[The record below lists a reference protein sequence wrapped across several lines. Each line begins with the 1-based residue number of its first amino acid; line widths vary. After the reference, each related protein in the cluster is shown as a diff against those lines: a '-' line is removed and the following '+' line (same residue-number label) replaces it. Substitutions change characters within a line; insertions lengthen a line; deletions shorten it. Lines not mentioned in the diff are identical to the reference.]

1 MQTMAVSPFSA
12 HMSAL
17 ELVLLLLTAAVLV
30 VGFFRSVG
38 LPPILG
44 YLLVGALAGPHALAF
59 IPDTKIARQFAEYG
73 IVFLMFSIGL
83 EFSLPK
89 LFSMKRLVFGLGA
102 AQVALTVL
110 GVIGFAWL
118 FGLTLKGAIAVGGAI
133 AMSSTAVLVKL
144 LVERLELDSA
154 HGRQVVGV
162 LLFQD
167 LAVVP
172 FLVVIPVLALGTEE
186 SVEVLL
192 YAGVKAAVAL
202 TLILYLGPRLMQ
214 RWFYVV
220 ARRKSSEL
228 FMLNV
233 LLVTLGM
240 AFATE
245 LAGLSLALGAFLAGM
260 LISETQY
267 RYQVEEDI
275 KPFRDV
281 LLGLFFVTVGMRLD
295 LALVLSQLLY
305 VLITVLFIL
314 VGKFVVAAGASRM
327 FGSSPGNALRVG
339 LWLCA
344 GGEFGFV
351 LMALADSSNVIPDNI
366 QQIVLAALLLTL
378 LMAPI
383 LAHYADRIVLRLVPS
398 EWLLRSMQLTSI
410 AAQSLA
416 TDGHALVCGYGR
428 NGQYLGRF
436 LENEHIAFIALD
448 LDPERV
454 REAAAAGETVVFGD
468 ARKRETLI
476 AAGISRASIIVVT
489 FVDTDAALRVI
500 DLAHELRPDIPVVVR
515 TFDERDHD
523 KLSAAG
529 ATEVVAE
536 SLESSL
542 MLATHALVLLGMPL
556 NRVLKRIRQLRGDR
570 YHLLRG
576 LYRGAEH
583 LAEEAVSELN
593 QARLHSVSLAPGAW
607 AIGHRIG
614 EFHFEDIRV
623 EVSAIRR
630 RGIRALEPSSEL
642 SFESGDV
649 VVLLGAPAE
658 LVRAES
664 RLLKGG

>member
-1 MQTMAVSPFSA
+1 MAPPSSPT
-12 HMSAL
+12 MSAL
-17 ELVLLLLTAAVLV
+17 ELVLLLLAASVLV

-59 IPDTKIARQFAEYG
+59 IPDTDEARQFAEYG

-102 AQVALTVL
+102 TQVAVSLL
-110 GVIGFAWL
+110 GVIAFASL
-118 FGLTLKGAIAVGGAI
+118 FGLALKGAIAVGAAV
-133 AMSSTAVLVKL
+133 AMSSTAVLIKL
-144 LVERLELDSA
+144 LVERMELDSA
-154 HGRQVVGV
+154 HGRQVIGV

-172 FLVVIPVLALGTEE
+172 FLVVIPVLALGAEE
-186 SVEVLL
+186 SVEALAL
-192 YAGVKAAVAL
+192 AGVKAAVAL

-214 RWFYVV
+214 RWFFMV
-220 ARRKSSEL
+220 AQRKSPEL

-281 LLGLFFVTVGMRLD
+281 LLGLFFVTVGMRLN
-295 LALVLSQLLY
+295 LALVLSELPY
-305 VLITVLFIL
+305 VVLTLLFIL
-314 VGKFVVAAGASRM
+314 TGKFIVAAGAARL

-339 LWLCA
+339 IWLCA

-351 LMALADSSNVIPDNI
+351 LMALADSARLIPDDI
-366 QQIVLAALLLTL
+366 LQIVLAALLLSL
-378 LMAPI
+378 LTAPI

-416 TDGHALVCGYGR
+416 TDGHAILCGYGR

-436 LENEHIAFIALD
+436 LENEGISFIALD

-468 ARKRETLI
+468 AAKRETLI
-476 AAGISRASIIVVT
+476 AAGLSRASIVVIT
-489 FVDTDAALRVI
+489 FVDTEAALRVI
-500 DLAHELRPDIPVVVR
+500 HLVNELRADIAVVVR
-515 TFDERDHD
+515 TFDERDYD

-529 ATEVVAE
+529 ATEVVPE

-542 MLATHALVLLGMPL
+542 MLATHALVLLGVPL
-556 NRVLKRIRQLRGDR
+556 HRVLKRIRQFRGDR

-583 LAEEAVSELN
+583 LAEEAASE
-593 QARLHSVSLAPGAW
+593 QQHRRLHSVPLAPGSW
-607 AIGHRIG
+607 AIGHRID
-614 EFHFEDIRV
+614 EFHLEDIRV

-630 RGIRALEPSSEL
+630 RGIRALEPSSDL
-642 SFESGDV
+642 AFESGDV

-658 LVRAES
+658 LARAES

>member
-1 MQTMAVSPFSA
+1 MPRPRTF
-12 HMSAL
+12 HTMSAL

-30 VGFFRSVG
+30 VGLFRSIG

-59 IPDTKIARQFAEYG
+59 IPDTEEARQFAEYG

-89 LFSMKRLVFGLGA
+89 LFSMKRLVFGLGST
-102 AQVALTVL
+102 QVVITVA
-110 GVIGFAWL
+110 GVLSCAWL
-118 FGLTLKGAIAVGGAI
+118 FGLSPKGAIAVGGAI
-133 AMSSTAVLVKL
+133 AMSSTAVLIKL
-144 LVERLELDSA
+144 LVERMELDST

-172 FLVVIPVLALGTEE
+172 FLVVIPVLALGAEE
-186 SVEVLL
+186 SMEALAL
-192 YAGVKAAVAL
+192 AGLKAAVAL

-214 RWFYVV
+214 RWFFMV

-240 AFATE
+240 AFATQA
-245 LAGLSLALGAFLAGM
+245 AGLSLALGAFLAGM

-267 RYQVEEDI
+267 RFQVEEDI

-281 LLGLFFVTVGMRLD
+281 LLGLFFVTIGMRLN
-295 LALVLSQLLY
+295 LALVLSELLF
-305 VLITVLFIL
+305 VLLTVLFIL
-314 VGKFVVAAGASRM
+314 VGKFIVAAGASRL

-351 LMALADSSNVIPDNI
+351 LIALADSANLIPDRI
-366 QQIVLAALLLTL
+366 MQIVLASLLLTL
-378 LMAPI
+378 LIAPI
-383 LAHYADRIVLRLVPS
+383 LAHYADRLVLRLVPS

-416 TDGHALVCGYGR
+416 TDGHAILCGYGR

-436 LENEHIAFIALD
+436 LENEGIAFIALD

-468 ARKRETLI
+468 AGKRETLI
-476 AAGISRASIIVVT
+476 AAGLARASIVVVT
-489 FVDTDAALRVI
+489 FVDTEAALRVI
-500 DLAHELRPDIPVVVR
+500 HMVNELRADVPVVVR
-515 TFDERDHD
+515 TFDERDYD
-523 KLSAAG
+523 KLSSAG
-529 ATEVVAE
+529 ATEVVPE

-542 MLATHALVLLGMPL
+542 MLATHALVLLGIPL
-556 NRVLKRIRQLRGDR
+556 HRVLKRIRQFRGDR

-583 LAEEAVSELN
+583 LAEEAVTE
-593 QARLHSVSLAPGAW
+593 QQQRRLHSVTLAPGAW
-607 AIGHRIG
+607 AIGHRID

-630 RGIRALEPSSEL
+630 RGIRALEPSSDL
-642 SFESGDV
+642 AFESGDV

-658 LVRAES
+658 LARAES
-664 RLLKGG
+664 KILKG

>member
-1 MQTMAVSPFSA
+1 MT
-12 HMSAL
+12 AL
-17 ELVLLLLTAAVLV
+17 ELVLLLLAASVLV

-59 IPDTKIARQFAEYG
+59 IPDTAVARQFAEYG

-83 EFSLPK
+83 EFSLSK
-89 LFSMKRLVFGLGA
+89 LFSMKRVVFGLGG
-102 AQVALTVL
+102 AQVVL
-110 GVIGFAWL
+110 SLAGVVGFAWL
-118 FGLTLKGAIAVGGAI
+118 LGLEIKGAIAVGAAI

-172 FLVVIPVLALGTEE
+172 LLVVIPVLSLGAEESMEALGW
-186 SVEVLL
+186 
-192 YAGVKAAVAL
+192 AGVKAAVAL

-214 RWFYVV
+214 RWFHVV
-220 ARRKSSEL
+220 AMRKSSEL

-245 LAGLSLALGAFLAGM
+245 RAGLSLALGAFLAGM

-281 LLGLFFVTVGMRLD
+281 LLGLFFVTIGMKLN
-295 LALVLSQLLY
+295 LAQVFSELFFVLLTLLSI
-305 VLITVLFIL
+305 LI
-314 VGKFVVAAGASRM
+314 GKFAIAASASRF
-327 FGSSPGNALRVG
+327 FGSSPGTALRVG

-351 LMALADSSNVIPDNI
+351 LMALADAAHLLPDHI
-366 QQIVLAALLLTL
+366 LQIVLASLLLSL
-378 LMAPI
+378 LTAPI

-410 AAQSLA
+410 AAKSLA
-416 TDGHALVCGYGR
+416 TDAHAIICGYGR
-428 NGQYLGRF
+428 KGQYLGRF
-436 LENEHIAFIALD
+436 LENEGISFIALD

-468 ARKRETLI
+468 GAKRETLI
-476 AAGISRASIIVVT
+476 AAGLSRASIVVIT
-489 FVDTDAALRVI
+489 FVDTQAAVRVI
-500 DLAHELRPDIPVVVR
+500 RLVNELYPDVPVVVQ
-515 TFDERDHD
+515 TFDERDYD

-529 ATEVVAE
+529 ATEVVTE

-542 MLATHALVLLGMPL
+542 MLATHALVLLGVPL
-556 NRVLKRIRQLRGDR
+556 HRVLKRIRQLRGER

-576 LYRGAEH
+576 LYRSAEH
-583 LAEEAVSELN
+583 LTEGAGEE
-593 QARLHSVSLAPGAW
+593 QPHRRLYSVPLAPGAW
-607 AIGHRIG
+607 AIGHRLD
-614 EFHFEDIRV
+614 EFHFNDLRV

-630 RGIRALEPSSEL
+630 RGIRALEPSAGL
-642 SFESGDV
+642 SLESGDV
-649 VVLLGAPAE
+649 VVLLGAPGELAQAE
-658 LVRAES
+658 AK
-664 RLLKGG
+664 LLKG

>member
-1 MQTMAVSPFSA
+1 
-12 HMSAL
+12 MSAL
-17 ELVLLLLTAAVLV
+17 ELVLLLLAASVLV
-30 VGFFRSVG
+30 VGLFRSIG

-59 IPDTKIARQFAEYG
+59 IPDTEEARQFAEYG

-89 LFSMKRLVFGLGA
+89 LFSMKRVVFGLGGT
-102 AQVALTVL
+102 QVALSVA
-110 GVIGFAWL
+110 GVITFAWL
-118 FGLTLKGAIAVGGAI
+118 FGLNLKGAIAVGAAI
-133 AMSSTAVLVKL
+133 AMSSTAVLIKL

-154 HGRQVVGV
+154 HGRQVIGV

-172 FLVVIPVLALGTEE
+172 FLVVIPVLSLGAEE
-186 SVEVLL
+186 SMEALAL
-192 YAGVKAAVAL
+192 AGVKAAVAL

-214 RWFYVV
+214 RWFFVV
-220 ARRKSSEL
+220 AQRKSPEL

-245 LAGLSLALGAFLAGM
+245 HAGLSLALGAFLAGM

-281 LLGLFFVTVGMRLD
+281 LLGLFFVTIGMKLN
-295 LALVLSQLLY
+295 LALVLSELFF
-305 VLITVLFIL
+305 VLVTVLFIL
-314 VGKFVVAAGASRM
+314 IGKFVVAAAASRF
-327 FGSSPGNALRVG
+327 FGSSPGTALRVG

-351 LMALADSSNVIPDNI
+351 LMALADAANLLPDRI
-366 QQIVLAALLLTL
+366 LQIVLASLLLSL
-378 LMAPI
+378 LTAPI

-398 EWLLRSMQLTSI
+398 EWLMRSMQLTSI

-416 TDGHALVCGYGR
+416 TDGHAIVCGYGR

-436 LENEHIAFIALD
+436 LENEGISFIALD

-468 ARKRETLI
+468 AGKRETLI
-476 AAGISRASIIVVT
+476 AAGLTRASIVVIT
-489 FVDTDAALRVI
+489 FVDTEAALRVI
-500 DLAHELRPDIPVVVR
+500 HLVNELHAEVPVVVR
-515 TFDERDHD
+515 TFDERDYD

-529 ATEVVAE
+529 ATEVVPE

-542 MLATHALVLLGMPL
+542 MLATHALVLLGIPL
-556 NRVLKRIRQLRGDR
+556 HRVLKRIRQFRGDR

-583 LAEEAVSELN
+583 LSEEAASD
-593 QARLHSVSLAPGAW
+593 QQHTRLHSVPLAPGAW
-607 AIGHRIG
+607 AIGHRID
-614 EFHFEDIRV
+614 EFHFNDIRV

-630 RGIRALEPSSEL
+630 RGIRALEPSSDL
-642 SFESGDV
+642 AFESGDV

-658 LVRAES
+658 LVQAES
-664 RLLKGG
+664 RLLKG

>member
-1 MQTMAVSPFSA
+1 
-12 HMSAL
+12 MSAL
-17 ELVLLLLTAAVLV
+17 ELVLLLLTASVLV
-30 VGFFRSVG
+30 VGLFRSVG

-59 IPDTKIARQFAEYG
+59 IPDTDEARHFAEYG

-89 LFSMKRLVFGLGA
+89 LFSMKRLVFGLGT
-102 AQVALTVL
+102 AQVAFTVL
-110 GVIGFAWL
+110 GVVAFAWL
-118 FGLTLKGAIAVGGAI
+118 FGLGLKGAIAVGGAI
-133 AMSSTAVLVKL
+133 AMSSTAVLIKL

-172 FLVVIPVLALGTEE
+172 FLVVIPVLALGAEE
-186 SVEVLL
+186 SVEALGL
-192 YAGVKAAVAL
+192 AAVKAAIAL
-202 TLILYLGPRLMQ
+202 TVILYLGPRLMQ
-214 RWFYVV
+214 RWFHIV

-281 LLGLFFVTVGMRLD
+281 LLGLFFVTIGMKLD
-295 LALVLSQLLY
+295 LALVFSELFF
-305 VLITVLFIL
+305 VLVTVLFIL
-314 VGKFVVAAGASRM
+314 IGKFAVAAAASRV

-351 LMALADSSNVIPDNI
+351 LIALADAAHLIPDRI
-366 QQIVLAALLLTL
+366 LQIVLASLLLTL
-378 LMAPI
+378 LTAPI

-416 TDGHALVCGYGR
+416 TDGHAIVCGYGR

-436 LENEHIAFIALD
+436 LENEGITFIALD

-468 ARKRETLI
+468 AGRRETLI
-476 AAGISRASIIVVT
+476 AAGIARASIVVVT
-489 FVDTDAALRVI
+489 FVDTDAAMRVI
-500 DLAHELRPDIPVVVR
+500 GLAHDLRADVPVVVR
-515 TFDERDHD
+515 TFDERDYD

-529 ATEVVAE
+529 ATEVVPE

-542 MLATHALVLLGMPL
+542 MLATHALVLLGVPL

-583 LAEEAVSELN
+583 LAEEAVGES
-593 QARLHSVSLAPGAW
+593 QHRRLHSVTLAPGAW
-607 AIGHRIG
+607 AIGHRID
-614 EFHFEDIRV
+614 EFHFEDVRV
-623 EVSAIRR
+623 DVSAIRR
-630 RGIRALEPSSEL
+630 RGIRALEPSSDL
-642 SFESGDV
+642 AFESGDV
-649 VVLLGAPAE
+649 VVLLGEPAE
-658 LVRAES
+658 LARAEGK
-664 RLLKGG
+664 LLKG

>member
-1 MQTMAVSPFSA
+1 
-12 HMSAL
+12 MSAL
-17 ELVLLLLTAAVLV
+17 ELVLLLLAASVLV
-30 VGFFRSVG
+30 VGLFRSIG

-59 IPDTKIARQFAEYG
+59 IPDTEEARQFAEYG

-89 LFSMKRLVFGLGA
+89 LFSMKRVVFGLGGT
-102 AQVALTVL
+102 QVALSVV
-110 GVIGFAWL
+110 GVVTFAWL
-118 FGLTLKGAIAVGGAI
+118 FGLNLKGAIAVGAAI
-133 AMSSTAVLVKL
+133 AMSSTAVLIKL

-154 HGRQVVGV
+154 HGRQVIGV

-172 FLVVIPVLALGTEE
+172 FLVVIPVLSLGAEE
-186 SVEVLL
+186 SMEALAL
-192 YAGVKAAVAL
+192 AGVKAAVAL

-214 RWFYVV
+214 RWFFVV
-220 ARRKSSEL
+220 AQRKSPEL

-245 LAGLSLALGAFLAGM
+245 HAGLSLALGAFLAGM

-281 LLGLFFVTVGMRLD
+281 LLGLFFVTIGMKLN
-295 LALVLSQLLY
+295 LALVLSELFF
-305 VLITVLFIL
+305 VLVTVLFIL
-314 VGKFVVAAGASRM
+314 IGKFVVAAAASRF
-327 FGSSPGNALRVG
+327 FGSSPGTALRVG

-351 LMALADSSNVIPDNI
+351 LMALADAANLLPDRI
-366 QQIVLAALLLTL
+366 LQIVLASLLLTL
-378 LMAPI
+378 LTAPI

-398 EWLLRSMQLTSI
+398 EWLMRSMQLTSI

-416 TDGHALVCGYGR
+416 TDGHAIVCGYGR

-436 LENEHIAFIALD
+436 LENEGISFIALD

-468 ARKRETLI
+468 AGKRETLI
-476 AAGISRASIIVVT
+476 AAGLTRASIVVIT
-489 FVDTDAALRVI
+489 FVDTEAALRVI
-500 DLAHELRPDIPVVVR
+500 HLVNELHAEVPVVVR
-515 TFDERDHD
+515 TFDERDYD

-529 ATEVVAE
+529 ATEVVPE

-542 MLATHALVLLGMPL
+542 MLATHALVLLGIPL
-556 NRVLKRIRQLRGDR
+556 HRVLKRIRQFRGDR

-583 LAEEAVSELN
+583 LAEEAATD
-593 QARLHSVSLAPGAW
+593 QQHTRLHSVPLAPGAW
-607 AIGHRIG
+607 AIGHRID
-614 EFHFEDIRV
+614 EFHFNDIRV

-630 RGIRALEPSSEL
+630 RGIRALEPSSDL
-642 SFESGDV
+642 AFESGDV

-658 LVRAES
+658 LAQAES
-664 RLLKGG
+664 RLLKG

>member
-1 MQTMAVSPFSA
+1 
-12 HMSAL
+12 MSAL
-17 ELVLLLLTAAVLV
+17 ELVLLLLAASVLV
-30 VGFFRSVG
+30 VGFFRSIG

-59 IPDTKIARQFAEYG
+59 IPDTDEARQFAEYG

-89 LFSMKRLVFGLGA
+89 LFSMKRVVFGLGGT
-102 AQVALTVL
+102 QVALSVA
-110 GVIGFAWL
+110 GVIMFAWF
-118 FGLTLKGAIAVGGAI
+118 FGLELKGAIAVGAAI
-133 AMSSTAVLVKL
+133 AMSSTAVLIKL
-144 LVERLELDSA
+144 LVERMELDSA

-172 FLVVIPVLALGTEE
+172 FLVVIPVLSLGAEE
-186 SVEVLL
+186 SMEALAL
-192 YAGVKAAVAL
+192 AGVKAAVAL
-202 TLILYLGPRLMQ
+202 TFILYLGPRLMQ
-214 RWFYVV
+214 RWFFVV
-220 ARRKSSEL
+220 AQRKSPEL

-245 LAGLSLALGAFLAGM
+245 HAGLSLALGAFLAGM

-281 LLGLFFVTVGMRLD
+281 LLGLFFVTIGMKLD
-295 LALVLSQLLY
+295 LALVLSELFF
-305 VLITVLFIL
+305 VLVTVLFIL
-314 VGKFVVAAGASRM
+314 IGKFVVAAAASRF
-327 FGSSPGNALRVG
+327 FGSSPGTALRVG

-351 LMALADSSNVIPDNI
+351 LMALADGAGLLPDRI
-366 QQIVLAALLLTL
+366 LQIVLASLLLTL
-378 LMAPI
+378 LTAPI

-398 EWLLRSMQLTSI
+398 EWLMRSMQLTSI

-416 TDGHALVCGYGR
+416 TDGHAIVCGYGR

-436 LENEHIAFIALD
+436 LENEGISFIALD

-468 ARKRETLI
+468 AGKRETLI
-476 AAGISRASIIVVT
+476 AAGLTRASIVVIT
-489 FVDTDAALRVI
+489 FVDTEAALRVI
-500 DLAHELRPDIPVVVR
+500 HLVNELHPEVPVVVR
-515 TFDERDHD
+515 TFDERDYD

-529 ATEVVAE
+529 ATEVVPE

-542 MLATHALVLLGMPL
+542 MLATHALVLLGIPL
-556 NRVLKRIRQLRGDR
+556 HRVLKRIRQFRGDR

-583 LAEEAVSELN
+583 LAEEAATD
-593 QARLHSVSLAPGAW
+593 QQHTRLHSVQLAPGAW
-607 AIGHRIG
+607 AIGHRID
-614 EFHFEDIRV
+614 EFHFNDIHV

-630 RGIRALEPSSEL
+630 RGIRALEPSSDL
-642 SFESGDV
+642 AFESGDV

-658 LVRAES
+658 LAQAES
-664 RLLKGG
+664 RLLKG

>member
-1 MQTMAVSPFSA
+1 
-12 HMSAL
+12 MSAL
-17 ELVLLLLTAAVLV
+17 ELVLLLLAASVLV
-30 VGFFRSVG
+30 VGLFRSIG

-59 IPDTKIARQFAEYG
+59 IPDTDEARQFAEYG

-89 LFSMKRLVFGLGA
+89 LFSMKRVVFGLGGT
-102 AQVALTVL
+102 QVALSVA
-110 GVIGFAWL
+110 GVITFAWL
-118 FGLTLKGAIAVGGAI
+118 FGLNLKGAIAVGAAI
-133 AMSSTAVLVKL
+133 AMSSTAVLIKL
-144 LVERLELDSA
+144 LVERMELDSA
-154 HGRQVVGV
+154 HGRQVIGV

-172 FLVVIPVLALGTEE
+172 FLVVIPVLSLGAEE
-186 SVEVLL
+186 SMEALAL
-192 YAGVKAAVAL
+192 AGVKAAVAL

-214 RWFYVV
+214 RWFFVV
-220 ARRKSSEL
+220 AQRKSPEL

-245 LAGLSLALGAFLAGM
+245 HAGLSLALGAFLAGM

-281 LLGLFFVTVGMRLD
+281 LLGLFFVTIGMKLN
-295 LALVLSQLLY
+295 LALVLSELFF
-305 VLITVLFIL
+305 VLVTVLFIL
-314 VGKFVVAAGASRM
+314 IGKFVVAAAASRF
-327 FGSSPGNALRVG
+327 FGSSPGTALRVG

-351 LMALADSSNVIPDNI
+351 LMALADAANLLPDRI
-366 QQIVLAALLLTL
+366 LQIVLASLLLSL
-378 LMAPI
+378 LTAPI

-398 EWLLRSMQLTSI
+398 EWLMRSMQLTSI

-416 TDGHALVCGYGR
+416 TDGHAIVCGYGR

-436 LENEHIAFIALD
+436 LENEGISFIALD

-468 ARKRETLI
+468 AGKRETLI
-476 AAGISRASIIVVT
+476 AAGLTRASIVVIT
-489 FVDTDAALRVI
+489 FVDTEAALRVI
-500 DLAHELRPDIPVVVR
+500 HLVNELHAEVPVVVR
-515 TFDERDHD
+515 TFDERDYD

-529 ATEVVAE
+529 ATEVVPE

-542 MLATHALVLLGMPL
+542 MLATHALVLLGIPL
-556 NRVLKRIRQLRGDR
+556 HRVLKRIRQFRGDR

-583 LAEEAVSELN
+583 LAEEAATD
-593 QARLHSVSLAPGAW
+593 QQHTRLHSVPLAPGAW
-607 AIGHRIG
+607 AIGHRID
-614 EFHFEDIRV
+614 EFHFNDIRV

-630 RGIRALEPSSEL
+630 RGIRALEPSSDL
-642 SFESGDV
+642 AFESGDV

-658 LVRAES
+658 LAQAES
-664 RLLKGG
+664 RLLKG

>member
-1 MQTMAVSPFSA
+1 
-12 HMSAL
+12 MSAL
-17 ELVLLLLTAAVLV
+17 ELVLLLLAASVLV
-30 VGFFRSVG
+30 VGLFRSVG

-59 IPDTKIARQFAEYG
+59 IPDTDEARQFAEYG

-89 LFSMKRLVFGLGA
+89 LFSMKRVVFGLGGM
-102 AQVALTVL
+102 QVALSVL
-110 GVIGFAWL
+110 GVITFAWL
-118 FGLTLKGAIAVGGAI
+118 FGLSIKGAVAVGAAI
-133 AMSSTAVLVKL
+133 AMSSTAVLIKL

-154 HGRQVVGV
+154 HGRQVIGV

-172 FLVVIPVLALGTEE
+172 FLVVIPVLSLGAEE
-186 SVEVLL
+186 SMEALAL
-192 YAGVKAAVAL
+192 AGVKAAVAL

-214 RWFYVV
+214 RWFFVV
-220 ARRKSSEL
+220 AQRKSPEL

-245 LAGLSLALGAFLAGM
+245 HAGLSLALGAFLAGM

-281 LLGLFFVTVGMRLD
+281 LLGLFFVTIGMKLN
-295 LALVLSQLLY
+295 LALVLSELFF
-305 VLITVLFIL
+305 VLVTVLFIL
-314 VGKFVVAAGASRM
+314 IGKFVVAASASRF
-327 FGSSPGNALRVG
+327 FGSSPGTALRVG

-351 LMALADSSNVIPDNI
+351 LMALADSANLLPDRI
-366 QQIVLAALLLTL
+366 LQIVLASLLLSL
-378 LMAPI
+378 LTAPF

-398 EWLLRSMQLTSI
+398 EWLMRSMQLTSI

-416 TDGHALVCGYGR
+416 TDGHAIVCGYGR

-436 LENEHIAFIALD
+436 LENEGISFIALD

-468 ARKRETLI
+468 AGKRETLI
-476 AAGISRASIIVVT
+476 AAGLTRASIVVIT
-489 FVDTDAALRVI
+489 FVDTEAALRVI
-500 DLAHELRPDIPVVVR
+500 HLVNELHAEVPVVVR
-515 TFDERDHD
+515 TFDERDYD

-529 ATEVVAE
+529 ATEVVPE

-542 MLATHALVLLGMPL
+542 MLATHALVLLGIPL
-556 NRVLKRIRQLRGDR
+556 LRVLKRIRQFRGDR

-583 LAEEAVSELN
+583 LAEEAATD
-593 QARLHSVSLAPGAW
+593 QQHTRLHSVPLAPGAW
-607 AIGHRIG
+607 AIGHRID
-614 EFHFEDIRV
+614 EFHFNDIRV

-630 RGIRALEPSSEL
+630 RGIRALEPSSDL
-642 SFESGDV
+642 AFESGDV

-658 LVRAES
+658 LAQAES
-664 RLLKGG
+664 RLLKG

>member
-1 MQTMAVSPFSA
+1 
-12 HMSAL
+12 MSAL
-17 ELVLLLLTAAVLV
+17 ELVLLLLAASVLV
-30 VGFFRSVG
+30 VGLFRSIG

-59 IPDTKIARQFAEYG
+59 IPDTDEARQFAEYG

-89 LFSMKRLVFGLGA
+89 LFSMKRVVFGLGGM
-102 AQVALTVL
+102 QVALSVA
-110 GVIGFAWL
+110 GVITFAWL
-118 FGLTLKGAIAVGGAI
+118 FGLSLKGAIAVGAAI
-133 AMSSTAVLVKL
+133 AMSSTAVLIKL
-144 LVERLELDSA
+144 LVERMELDSA
-154 HGRQVVGV
+154 HGRQVIGV

-172 FLVVIPVLALGTEE
+172 FLVVIPVLSLGAEE
-186 SVEVLL
+186 SMEALAL
-192 YAGVKAAVAL
+192 AGVKAAVAL

-214 RWFYVV
+214 RWFFVV
-220 ARRKSSEL
+220 AQRKSPEL

-245 LAGLSLALGAFLAGM
+245 HAGLSLALGAFLAGM

-281 LLGLFFVTVGMRLD
+281 LLGLFFVTIGMKLN
-295 LALVLSQLLY
+295 LALVLSELFF
-305 VLITVLFIL
+305 VLVTVLFIL
-314 VGKFVVAAGASRM
+314 IGKFVVAAAASRF
-327 FGSSPGNALRVG
+327 FGSSPGTALRVG

-351 LMALADSSNVIPDNI
+351 LMALADSANLLPDRI
-366 QQIVLAALLLTL
+366 LQIVLASLLLSL
-378 LMAPI
+378 LTAPI

-398 EWLLRSMQLTSI
+398 EWLMRSMQLTSI

-416 TDGHALVCGYGR
+416 TDGHAIVCGYGR

-436 LENEHIAFIALD
+436 LENEGISFIALD

-468 ARKRETLI
+468 AGKRETLI
-476 AAGISRASIIVVT
+476 AAGLTRASIVVIT
-489 FVDTDAALRVI
+489 FVDTEAALRVI
-500 DLAHELRPDIPVVVR
+500 HLVNELHAEVPVVVR
-515 TFDERDHD
+515 TFDERDYD
-523 KLSAAG
+523 KLSSAG
-529 ATEVVAE
+529 ATEVVPE

-542 MLATHALVLLGMPL
+542 MLATHALVLLGIPL
-556 NRVLKRIRQLRGDR
+556 HRVLKRIRQFRGDR

-583 LAEEAVSELN
+583 LAEEAATD
-593 QARLHSVSLAPGAW
+593 QQHTRLHSVPLAPGAW
-607 AIGHRIG
+607 AIGHRID
-614 EFHFEDIRV
+614 EFHFNDIRV

-630 RGIRALEPSSEL
+630 RGIRALEPSSDL
-642 SFESGDV
+642 AFESGDV

-658 LVRAES
+658 LAQAES
-664 RLLKGG
+664 RLLKG

>member
-1 MQTMAVSPFSA
+1 
-12 HMSAL
+12 MSAL
-17 ELVLLLLTAAVLV
+17 ELVLLLLAASVLV
-30 VGFFRSVG
+30 VGLFRSIG

-59 IPDTKIARQFAEYG
+59 IPDTEEARQFAEYG

-102 AQVALTVL
+102 LQVAVTAT
-110 GVIGFAWL
+110 GVVACAAL
-118 FGLTLKGAIAVGGAI
+118 FGLGIKGAIAVGGAI
-133 AMSSTAVLVKL
+133 AMSSTAVLIKL

-172 FLVVIPVLALGTEE
+172 FLVVIPVLALGAEE
-186 SVEVLL
+186 SVQALGL
-192 YAGVKAAVAL
+192 AAVKATVAL

-220 ARRKSSEL
+220 AQRKSPEL

-281 LLGLFFVTVGMRLD
+281 LLGLFFVTVGMRLN
-295 LALVLSQLLY
+295 LALVFSELFY
-305 VLITVLFIL
+305 VLATVLLIL
-314 VGKFVVAAGASRM
+314 AGKFVVAAGASRL

-351 LMALADSSNVIPDNI
+351 MMALADAANLIPDRI
-366 QQIVLAALLLTL
+366 LQIVLASLLLTL
-378 LMAPI
+378 LTAPI
-383 LAHYADRIVLRLVPS
+383 IAHYADRIVLRLVPS
-398 EWLLRSMQLTSI
+398 EWLMRSMQLTSI

-416 TDGHALVCGYGR
+416 TDGHAIVCGYGR

-436 LENEHIAFIALD
+436 LETEGVSFIALD

-454 REAAAAGETVVFGD
+454 REAAAAGETVVVGN
-468 ARKRETLI
+468 AGKRATLI
-476 AAGISRASIIVVT
+476 AAGI
-489 FVDTDAALRVI
+489 
-500 DLAHELRPDIPVVVR
+500 
-515 TFDERDHD
+515 ERDYD
-523 KLSAAG
+523 KLSAGG
-529 ATEVVAE
+529 ATEVVPE

-542 MLATHALVLLGMPL
+542 MLATHALVLLGVPL

-576 LYRGAEH
+576 LYRGSDH
-583 LAEEAVSELN
+583 LAEESLLE
-593 QARLHSVSLAPGAW
+593 QHHKRLHSVLLAPGAW
-607 AIGHRIG
+607 AVDHRID

-630 RGIRALEPSSEL
+630 RGIRALEPSSDL
-642 SFESGDV
+642 AFESGDV
-649 VVLLGAPAE
+649 VVLLGEPAE
-658 LVRAES
+658 LARAES
-664 RLLKGG
+664 RLLKG

>member
-1 MQTMAVSPFSA
+1 
-12 HMSAL
+12 MSAL
-17 ELVLLLLTAAVLV
+17 ELVLLLLAASVLV
-30 VGFFRSVG
+30 VGLFRSVG

-59 IPDTKIARQFAEYG
+59 IPDTEEARQFAEYG

-89 LFSMKRLVFGLGA
+89 LFSMKRVVFGLGGT
-102 AQVALTVL
+102 QVALSVA
-110 GVIGFAWL
+110 GVITFAWL
-118 FGLTLKGAIAVGGAI
+118 FGLSIKGAIAVGAAI
-133 AMSSTAVLVKL
+133 AMSSTAVLIKL

-154 HGRQVVGV
+154 HGRQVIGV

-172 FLVVIPVLALGTEE
+172 FLVVIPVLSLGAEE
-186 SVEVLL
+186 SMEALAL
-192 YAGVKAAVAL
+192 AGVKAAVAL

-214 RWFYVV
+214 RWFFVV
-220 ARRKSSEL
+220 AQRKSPEL

-245 LAGLSLALGAFLAGM
+245 HAGLSLALGAFLAGM

-281 LLGLFFVTVGMRLD
+281 LLGLFFVTIGMKLN
-295 LALVLSQLLY
+295 LALVLSELFF
-305 VLITVLFIL
+305 VLVTVLFIL
-314 VGKFVVAAGASRM
+314 IGKFVVAASASRF
-327 FGSSPGNALRVG
+327 FGSSPGTSLRVG

-351 LMALADSSNVIPDNI
+351 LMALADAANLLPDRI
-366 QQIVLAALLLTL
+366 LQIVLASLLLSL
-378 LMAPI
+378 LTAPI

-398 EWLLRSMQLTSI
+398 EWLMRSMQLTSI

-416 TDGHALVCGYGR
+416 TDGHAIVCGYGR

-436 LENEHIAFIALD
+436 LENEGISFIALD

-468 ARKRETLI
+468 AGKRETLI
-476 AAGISRASIIVVT
+476 AAGLTRASIVVIT
-489 FVDTDAALRVI
+489 FVDTEAALRVI
-500 DLAHELRPDIPVVVR
+500 HLVNELHPEVPVVVR
-515 TFDERDHD
+515 TFDERDYD

-529 ATEVVAE
+529 ATEVVPE

-542 MLATHALVLLGMPL
+542 MLATHALVLLGIPL
-556 NRVLKRIRQLRGDR
+556 HRVLKRIRQFRGDR

-583 LAEEAVSELN
+583 LAEEAATD
-593 QARLHSVSLAPGAW
+593 QQHTRLHSVPLAPGAW
-607 AIGHRIG
+607 AIGHRID
-614 EFHFEDIRV
+614 EFHFNDIRV

-630 RGIRALEPSSEL
+630 RGIRALEPSSDL
-642 SFESGDV
+642 AFESGDV

-658 LVRAES
+658 LAQAES
-664 RLLKGG
+664 RLLKG

>member
-1 MQTMAVSPFSA
+1 
-12 HMSAL
+12 
-17 ELVLLLLTAAVLV
+17 
-30 VGFFRSVG
+30 
-38 LPPILG
+38 
-44 YLLVGALAGPHALAF
+44 
-59 IPDTKIARQFAEYG
+59 
-73 IVFLMFSIGL
+73 
-83 EFSLPK
+83 
-89 LFSMKRLVFGLGA
+89 
-102 AQVALTVL
+102 
-110 GVIGFAWL
+110 
-118 FGLTLKGAIAVGGAI
+118 
-133 AMSSTAVLVKL
+133 
-144 LVERLELDSA
+144 
-154 HGRQVVGV
+154 
-162 LLFQD
+162 
-167 LAVVP
+167 
-172 FLVVIPVLALGTEE
+172 
-186 SVEVLL
+186 
-192 YAGVKAAVAL
+192 
-202 TLILYLGPRLMQ
+202 
-214 RWFYVV
+214 
-220 ARRKSSEL
+220 
-228 FMLNV
+228 
-233 LLVTLGM
+233 
-240 AFATE
+240 
-245 LAGLSLALGAFLAGM
+245 
-260 LISETQY
+260 
-267 RYQVEEDI
+267 
-275 KPFRDV
+275 
-281 LLGLFFVTVGMRLD
+281 
-295 LALVLSQLLY
+295 
-305 VLITVLFIL
+305 
-314 VGKFVVAAGASRM
+314 
-327 FGSSPGNALRVG
+327 
-339 LWLCA
+339 
-344 GGEFGFV
+344 
-351 LMALADSSNVIPDNI
+351 MALADSSNVIPDNI

>member
-1 MQTMAVSPFSA
+1 
-12 HMSAL
+12 MSAL
-17 ELVLLLLTAAVLV
+17 ELVLLLLAASVLV

-59 IPDTKIARQFAEYG
+59 IPDTDEARQFAEYG

-102 AQVALTVL
+102 TQVAVSLL
-110 GVIGFAWL
+110 GVIAFASL
-118 FGLTLKGAIAVGGAI
+118 FGLALKGAIAVGAAV
-133 AMSSTAVLVKL
+133 AMSSTAVLIKL
-144 LVERLELDSA
+144 LVERMELDSA
-154 HGRQVVGV
+154 HGRQVIGV

-172 FLVVIPVLALGTEE
+172 FLVVIPVLALGAEE
-186 SVEVLL
+186 SVEALAL
-192 YAGVKAAVAL
+192 AGVKAAVAL

-214 RWFYVV
+214 RWFFMV
-220 ARRKSSEL
+220 AQRKSPEL

-281 LLGLFFVTVGMRLD
+281 LLGLFFVTVGMRLN
-295 LALVLSQLLY
+295 LALVLSELPY
-305 VLITVLFIL
+305 VVLTLLFIL
-314 VGKFVVAAGASRM
+314 TGKFIVAAGAARL

-339 LWLCA
+339 IWLCA

-351 LMALADSSNVIPDNI
+351 LMALADSARLIPDDI
-366 QQIVLAALLLTL
+366 LQIVLAALLLSL
-378 LMAPI
+378 LTAPI

-416 TDGHALVCGYGR
+416 TDGHAILCGYGR

-436 LENEHIAFIALD
+436 LENEGISFIALD

-468 ARKRETLI
+468 AAKRETLI
-476 AAGISRASIIVVT
+476 AAGLSRASIVVIT
-489 FVDTDAALRVI
+489 FVDTEAALRVI
-500 DLAHELRPDIPVVVR
+500 HLVNELRADIAVVVR
-515 TFDERDHD
+515 TFDERDYD

-529 ATEVVAE
+529 ATEVVPE

-542 MLATHALVLLGMPL
+542 MLATHALVLLGVPL
-556 NRVLKRIRQLRGDR
+556 HRVLKRIRQFRGDR

-583 LAEEAVSELN
+583 LAEEAASE
-593 QARLHSVSLAPGAW
+593 QQHRRLHSVPLAPGSW
-607 AIGHRIG
+607 AIGHRID
-614 EFHFEDIRV
+614 EFHLEDIRV

-630 RGIRALEPSSEL
+630 RGIRALEPSSDL
-642 SFESGDV
+642 AFESGDV

-658 LVRAES
+658 LARAES

>member
-1 MQTMAVSPFSA
+1 
-12 HMSAL
+12 MSAL
-17 ELVLLLLTAAVLV
+17 ELVLLLLAASVLV
-30 VGFFRSVG
+30 VGLFRSVG

-59 IPDTKIARQFAEYG
+59 IPDTEEARQFAEYG

-89 LFSMKRLVFGLGA
+89 LFSMKRVVFGLGGT
-102 AQVALTVL
+102 QVALSVV
-110 GVIGFAWL
+110 GVITFAWL
-118 FGLTLKGAIAVGGAI
+118 FGLSIKGAIAVGAAI
-133 AMSSTAVLVKL
+133 AMSSTAVLIKL

-154 HGRQVVGV
+154 HGRQVIGV

-172 FLVVIPVLALGTEE
+172 FLVVIPVLSLGAEE
-186 SVEVLL
+186 SMEALAL
-192 YAGVKAAVAL
+192 AGVKAAVAL

-214 RWFYVV
+214 RWFFVV
-220 ARRKSSEL
+220 AQRKSPEL

-245 LAGLSLALGAFLAGM
+245 HAGLSLALGAFLAGM

-281 LLGLFFVTVGMRLD
+281 LLGLFFVTIGMKLN
-295 LALVLSQLLY
+295 LALVLSELFF
-305 VLITVLFIL
+305 VLVTVLFIL
-314 VGKFVVAAGASRM
+314 IGKFVVAAAASRF
-327 FGSSPGNALRVG
+327 FGSSPGTSLRVG

-351 LMALADSSNVIPDNI
+351 LMALADAANLLPDRI
-366 QQIVLAALLLTL
+366 LQIVLASLLLSL
-378 LMAPI
+378 LTAPI

-398 EWLLRSMQLTSI
+398 EWLMRSMQLTSI

-416 TDGHALVCGYGR
+416 TDGHAIVCGYGR

-436 LENEHIAFIALD
+436 LENEGISFIALD

-468 ARKRETLI
+468 AGKRETLI
-476 AAGISRASIIVVT
+476 AAGLTRASIVVIT
-489 FVDTDAALRVI
+489 FVDTEAALRVI
-500 DLAHELRPDIPVVVR
+500 HLVNELHAEVPVVVR
-515 TFDERDHD
+515 TFDERDYD

-529 ATEVVAE
+529 ATEVVPE

-542 MLATHALVLLGMPL
+542 MLATHALVLLGIPL
-556 NRVLKRIRQLRGDR
+556 HRVLKRIRQFRGDR
-570 YHLLRG
+570 YHLLARVVPRCRTSGGRG
-576 LYRGAEH
+576 GDRSAAHAPAFGA
-583 LAEEAVSELN
+583 AGTG
-593 QARLHSVSLAPGAW
+593 RW
-607 AIGHRIG
+607 AIGHRID
-614 EFHFEDIRV
+614 EFHFNDIRV

-630 RGIRALEPSSEL
+630 RGIRALEPSSDL
-642 SFESGDV
+642 AFESGDV

-658 LVRAES
+658 LAQAES
-664 RLLKGG
+664 RLLKG

>member
-1 MQTMAVSPFSA
+1 
-12 HMSAL
+12 MSAL
-17 ELVLLLLTAAVLV
+17 ELVLLLLAASVLV
-30 VGFFRSVG
+30 VGLFRSVG

-59 IPDTKIARQFAEYG
+59 IPDTEEARQFAEYG

-89 LFSMKRLVFGLGA
+89 LFSMKRVVFGLGGT
-102 AQVALTVL
+102 QVALSVV
-110 GVIGFAWL
+110 GVITFAWL
-118 FGLTLKGAIAVGGAI
+118 FGLSIKGAIAVGAAI
-133 AMSSTAVLVKL
+133 AMSSTAVLIKL

-154 HGRQVVGV
+154 HGRQVIGV

-172 FLVVIPVLALGTEE
+172 FLVVIPVLSLGAEE
-186 SVEVLL
+186 SMEALAL
-192 YAGVKAAVAL
+192 AGVKAAVAL

-214 RWFYVV
+214 RWFFVV
-220 ARRKSSEL
+220 AQRKSPEL

-245 LAGLSLALGAFLAGM
+245 HAGLSLALGAFLAGM

-281 LLGLFFVTVGMRLD
+281 LLGLFFVTIGMKLN
-295 LALVLSQLLY
+295 LALVLSELFF
-305 VLITVLFIL
+305 VLVTVLFIL
-314 VGKFVVAAGASRM
+314 IGKFVVAAAASRF
-327 FGSSPGNALRVG
+327 FGSSPGTALRVG

-351 LMALADSSNVIPDNI
+351 LMALADAANLLPDRI
-366 QQIVLAALLLTL
+366 LQIVLASLLLTL
-378 LMAPI
+378 LTAPI

-398 EWLLRSMQLTSI
+398 EWLMRSMQLTSI

-416 TDGHALVCGYGR
+416 TDGHAIVCGYGR

-436 LENEHIAFIALD
+436 LENEGISFIALD

-468 ARKRETLI
+468 AGKRETLI
-476 AAGISRASIIVVT
+476 AAGLTRASIVVIT
-489 FVDTDAALRVI
+489 FVDTEAALRVI
-500 DLAHELRPDIPVVVR
+500 HLVNELHAEVPVVVR
-515 TFDERDHD
+515 TFDERDYD

-529 ATEVVAE
+529 ATEVVPE

-542 MLATHALVLLGMPL
+542 MLATHALVLLGIPL
-556 NRVLKRIRQLRGDR
+556 HRVLKRIRQFRGDR

-583 LAEEAVSELN
+583 LSEEAASD
-593 QARLHSVSLAPGAW
+593 QQHTRLHSVPLAPGAW
-607 AIGHRIG
+607 AIGHRID
-614 EFHFEDIRV
+614 EFHFNDIRV

-630 RGIRALEPSSEL
+630 RGIRALEPSSDL
-642 SFESGDV
+642 AFESGDV

-658 LVRAES
+658 LAQAES
-664 RLLKGG
+664 RLLKG

>member
-1 MQTMAVSPFSA
+1 
-12 HMSAL
+12 MSAL
-17 ELVLLLLTAAVLV
+17 ELVLLLLAASVLV

-59 IPDTKIARQFAEYG
+59 IPDTDEARQFAEYG

-102 AQVALTVL
+102 TQVAVSLL
-110 GVIGFAWL
+110 GVIAFAWL
-118 FGLTLKGAIAVGGAI
+118 FGLELKGAIAVGAAV
-133 AMSSTAVLVKL
+133 AMSSTAVLIKL
-144 LVERLELDSA
+144 LVERMELDSV
-154 HGRQVVGV
+154 HGRQVIGV

-172 FLVVIPVLALGTEE
+172 FLVVIPVLALGAEE
-186 SVEVLL
+186 SVEALAL
-192 YAGVKAAVAL
+192 AGVKAAVAL

-214 RWFYVV
+214 RWFFMV
-220 ARRKSSEL
+220 AQRKSPEL

-281 LLGLFFVTVGMRLD
+281 LLGLFFVTVGMRLN
-295 LALVLSQLLY
+295 LALVLSELPFV
-305 VLITVLFIL
+305 VLTLLFIL
-314 VGKFVVAAGASRM
+314 AGKFIVAAGAARL

-339 LWLCA
+339 IWLCA

-351 LMALADSSNVIPDNI
+351 LMALADSARLIPDDI
-366 QQIVLAALLLTL
+366 LQIVLAALLLSL
-378 LMAPI
+378 LTAPI

-416 TDGHALVCGYGR
+416 TDGHAILCGYGR

-436 LENEHIAFIALD
+436 LENEGISFIALD

-468 ARKRETLI
+468 AAKRETLI
-476 AAGISRASIIVVT
+476 AAGLSRASIVVIT
-489 FVDTDAALRVI
+489 FVDTEAALRVI
-500 DLAHELRPDIPVVVR
+500 HLVNDLRADIAVVVR
-515 TFDERDHD
+515 TFDERDYD

-529 ATEVVAE
+529 ATEVVPE

-542 MLATHALVLLGMPL
+542 MLATHALVLLGVPL
-556 NRVLKRIRQLRGDR
+556 HRVLKRIRQFRGDR

-583 LAEEAVSELN
+583 LAEEAASE
-593 QARLHSVSLAPGAW
+593 QQHRRLHSVPLAPGSW
-607 AIGHRIG
+607 AIGHRID
-614 EFHFEDIRV
+614 EFHLEDIRV

-630 RGIRALEPSSEL
+630 RGIRALEPSSDL
-642 SFESGDV
+642 AFESGDV

-658 LVRAES
+658 LARAES

>member
-1 MQTMAVSPFSA
+1 MASPSSPT
-12 HMSAL
+12 MSAL
-17 ELVLLLLTAAVLV
+17 ELVLLLLAASVLV

-59 IPDTKIARQFAEYG
+59 IPDTDEARQFAEYG

-102 AQVALTVL
+102 TQVAVSLL
-110 GVIGFAWL
+110 GVIAFASL
-118 FGLTLKGAIAVGGAI
+118 FGLALKGAIAVGAAV
-133 AMSSTAVLVKL
+133 AMSSTAVLIKL
-144 LVERLELDSA
+144 LVERMELDSA
-154 HGRQVVGV
+154 HGRQVIGV

-172 FLVVIPVLALGTEE
+172 FLVVIPVLALGAEE
-186 SVEVLL
+186 SVEALAL
-192 YAGVKAAVAL
+192 AGVKAAVAL

-214 RWFYVV
+214 RWFFMV
-220 ARRKSSEL
+220 AQRKSPEL

-281 LLGLFFVTVGMRLD
+281 LLGLFFVTVGMRLN
-295 LALVLSQLLY
+295 LALVLSELPY
-305 VLITVLFIL
+305 VVLTLLFIL
-314 VGKFVVAAGASRM
+314 TGKFIVAAGAARL

-339 LWLCA
+339 IWLCA

-351 LMALADSSNVIPDNI
+351 LMALADSARLIPDDI
-366 QQIVLAALLLTL
+366 LQIVLAALLLSL
-378 LMAPI
+378 LTAPI

-416 TDGHALVCGYGR
+416 TDGHAILCGYGR

-436 LENEHIAFIALD
+436 LENEGISFIALD

-468 ARKRETLI
+468 AAKRETLI
-476 AAGISRASIIVVT
+476 AAGLSRASIVVIT
-489 FVDTDAALRVI
+489 FVDTEAALRVI
-500 DLAHELRPDIPVVVR
+500 HLVNELRADIAVVVR
-515 TFDERDHD
+515 TFDERDYD

-529 ATEVVAE
+529 ATEVVPE

-542 MLATHALVLLGMPL
+542 MLATHALVLLGVPL
-556 NRVLKRIRQLRGDR
+556 HRVLKRIRQFRGDR

-583 LAEEAVSELN
+583 LAEEAASE
-593 QARLHSVSLAPGAW
+593 QQHRRLHSVPLAPGSW
-607 AIGHRIG
+607 AIGHRID
-614 EFHFEDIRV
+614 EFHLEDIRV

-630 RGIRALEPSSEL
+630 RGIRALEPSSDL
-642 SFESGDV
+642 AFESGDV

-658 LVRAES
+658 LARAES

>member
-1 MQTMAVSPFSA
+1 
-12 HMSAL
+12 MSAL
-17 ELVLLLLTAAVLV
+17 ELVLLLLAASVLV
-30 VGFFRSVG
+30 VGLFRSIG

-59 IPDTKIARQFAEYG
+59 IPDTEEARQFAEYG

-89 LFSMKRLVFGLGA
+89 LFSMKRVVFGLGGT
-102 AQVALTVL
+102 QVALSMV
-110 GVIGFAWL
+110 GVITFAWL
-118 FGLTLKGAIAVGGAI
+118 FGLSIKGAIAVGAAI
-133 AMSSTAVLVKL
+133 AMSSTAVLIKL

-154 HGRQVVGV
+154 HGRQVIGV

-172 FLVVIPVLALGTEE
+172 FLVVIPVLSLGAEE
-186 SVEVLL
+186 SMEALAL
-192 YAGVKAAVAL
+192 AGVKAAVAL

-214 RWFYVV
+214 RWFFVV
-220 ARRKSSEL
+220 AQRKSPEL

-245 LAGLSLALGAFLAGM
+245 HAGLSLALGAFLAGM

-281 LLGLFFVTVGMRLD
+281 LLGLFFVTIGMKLN
-295 LALVLSQLLY
+295 LALVLSELFF
-305 VLITVLFIL
+305 VLVTVLFIL
-314 VGKFVVAAGASRM
+314 IGKFVVAAAASRF
-327 FGSSPGNALRVG
+327 FGSSPGTALRVG

-351 LMALADSSNVIPDNI
+351 LMALADAANLLPDRI
-366 QQIVLAALLLTL
+366 LQIVLASLLLTL
-378 LMAPI
+378 LTAPI

-398 EWLLRSMQLTSI
+398 EWLMRSMQLTSI

-416 TDGHALVCGYGR
+416 TDGHAIVCGYGR

-436 LENEHIAFIALD
+436 LENEGISFIALD

-468 ARKRETLI
+468 AGKRETLI
-476 AAGISRASIIVVT
+476 AAGLTRASIVVIT
-489 FVDTDAALRVI
+489 FVDTEAALRVI
-500 DLAHELRPDIPVVVR
+500 HQVNELHPEVPVVVR
-515 TFDERDHD
+515 TFDERDYD

-529 ATEVVAE
+529 ATEVVPE

-542 MLATHALVLLGMPL
+542 MLATHALVLLGIPL
-556 NRVLKRIRQLRGDR
+556 HRVLKRIRQFRGDR

-583 LAEEAVSELN
+583 LAEEAASD
-593 QARLHSVSLAPGAW
+593 QQHTRLHSVPLAPGAW
-607 AIGHRIG
+607 AIGHRID
-614 EFHFEDIRV
+614 EFHFNDIRV

-630 RGIRALEPSSEL
+630 RGIRALEPSSDL
-642 SFESGDV
+642 AFESGDV

-658 LVRAES
+658 LAQAES
-664 RLLKGG
+664 RLLKG

>member
-1 MQTMAVSPFSA
+1 
-12 HMSAL
+12 MSAL
-17 ELVLLLLTAAVLV
+17 ELVLLLLAASVLV
-30 VGFFRSVG
+30 VGLFRSIG

-59 IPDTKIARQFAEYG
+59 IPDTEEARQFAEYG

-89 LFSMKRLVFGLGA
+89 LFSMKRVVFGLGGM
-102 AQVALTVL
+102 QVALSVV
-110 GVIGFAWL
+110 GVITFAWL
-118 FGLTLKGAIAVGGAI
+118 FGLSIKGAIAVGAAI
-133 AMSSTAVLVKL
+133 AMSSTAVLIKL

-154 HGRQVVGV
+154 HGRQVIGV

-172 FLVVIPVLALGTEE
+172 FLVVIPVLSLGAEE
-186 SVEVLL
+186 SMEALAL
-192 YAGVKAAVAL
+192 AGVKAAVAL

-214 RWFYVV
+214 RWFFVV
-220 ARRKSSEL
+220 AQRKSPEL

-245 LAGLSLALGAFLAGM
+245 HAGLSLALGAFLAGM

-281 LLGLFFVTVGMRLD
+281 LLGLFFVTIGMKLN
-295 LALVLSQLLY
+295 LALVLSELFF
-305 VLITVLFIL
+305 VLVTVLFIL
-314 VGKFVVAAGASRM
+314 IGKFVVAAAASRF
-327 FGSSPGNALRVG
+327 FGSSPGTALRVG

-351 LMALADSSNVIPDNI
+351 LMALADAANLLPDRI
-366 QQIVLAALLLTL
+366 LQIVLASLLLSL
-378 LMAPI
+378 LTAPI

-398 EWLLRSMQLTSI
+398 EWLMRSMQLTSI

-416 TDGHALVCGYGR
+416 TDGHAIVCGYGR

-436 LENEHIAFIALD
+436 LENEGISFIALD

-468 ARKRETLI
+468 AGKRETLI
-476 AAGISRASIIVVT
+476 AAGLTRASIVVIT
-489 FVDTDAALRVI
+489 FVDTEAALRVI
-500 DLAHELRPDIPVVVR
+500 HLVNELHAEVPVVVR
-515 TFDERDHD
+515 TFDERDYD

-529 ATEVVAE
+529 ATEVVPE

-542 MLATHALVLLGMPL
+542 MLATHALVLLGIPL
-556 NRVLKRIRQLRGDR
+556 HRVLKRIRQFRGDR

-583 LAEEAVSELN
+583 LSEEAASD
-593 QARLHSVSLAPGAW
+593 QQHTRLHSVPLAPGAW
-607 AIGHRIG
+607 AIGHRID
-614 EFHFEDIRV
+614 EFHFNDIRV

-630 RGIRALEPSSEL
+630 RGIRALEPSSDL
-642 SFESGDV
+642 AFESGDV

-658 LVRAES
+658 LAQAES
-664 RLLKGG
+664 RLLKG